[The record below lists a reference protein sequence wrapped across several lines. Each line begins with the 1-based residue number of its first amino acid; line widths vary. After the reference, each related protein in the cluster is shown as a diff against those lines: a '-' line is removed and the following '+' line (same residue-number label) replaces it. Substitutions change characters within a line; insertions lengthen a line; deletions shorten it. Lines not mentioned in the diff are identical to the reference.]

1 MYGLIEQK
9 LILKLKEHKVHLTK
23 NRIAVYKF
31 LIESKTALS
40 VSLITKNSEK
50 LLDRISVHRALRY
63 FVKKGLVE
71 IVPNTKGNAKYI
83 LAASNNNLAIDRT
96 NKSAYFV
103 CSTCQK
109 TELVLEPVYITIGTE
124 IEKKINKYSLIIE
137 GICSKCQ

>member
-9 LILKLKEHKVHLTK
+9 LILKLKKHKVHLTK

-31 LIESKTALS
+31 LIESKSALS

>member
-40 VSLITKNSEK
+40 VSLITKNSEN

-83 LAASNNNLAIDRT
+83 LAASNNNLAIDRG
-96 NKSAYFV
+96 NKNAYFV

-109 TELVLEPVYITIGTE
+109 TELVLEPVYITIGSE
-124 IEKKINKYSLIIE
+124 IEKQINKYSLIIE
-137 GICSKCQ
+137 GICTKCQ

>member
-83 LAASNNNLAIDRT
+83 LAAANNNLAIDRT

-124 IEKKINKYSLIIE
+124 IEKQINKYSLIIE